1 MAYHLEFA
9 RWAARLRAPLA
20 LALAG
25 LIGACDA
32 TDKLT
37 DVSDEPTITSTEP
50 VTDPDASFSSRFRGG
65 IPIGT
70 SAQPT
75 SAFGSEFNGGFRNIY
90 PQFLLREL
98 AAIKARGGKVAL
110 TFSGNEE
117 NFKDRR
123 GHFDLGKWKARVNR
137 FRGVNFSSYVRD
149 GTIIGHLLIDEPYDP
164 VNWHGKPVPGATLE
178 AMGRYSKQLWPQ
190 LATIVRAAP
199 DEMKWSRRYQHVDAA
214 WAQYRARKGN
224 VHEYV
229 RRNVS
234 SAQRMGL
241 ALIVGLNLR
250 DGGNPNRTPMNG
262 NEIKTYGS
270 TLLSSSYPCA
280 FLMWQYNSR
289 YLKNRDIRN
298 AMAHLRNRAQNR
310 STKSCKS

>member
-1 MAYHLEFA
+1 MANHLEFA
-9 RWAARLRAPLA
+9 RWAARLRALLA
-20 LALAG
+20 LALATAF
-25 LIGACDA
+25 GACNA
-32 TDKLT
+32 TDQLT
-37 DVSDEPTITSTEP
+37 EASDEPTISSTEP
-50 VTDPDASFSSRFRGG
+50 VTDLEGSFSSRFRGG

-75 SAFGSEFNGGFRNIY
+75 SAFGSQFNGGFRNIY
-90 PQFLLREL
+90 PQFLLKEL

-123 GHFDLGKWKARVNR
+123 GHFDLRKWKARVNR

-164 VNWHGKPVPGATLE
+164 ANWRGKPVSGATVE
-178 AMGRYSKQLWPQ
+178 EMARYSKQHWPG
-190 LATIVRAAP
+190 LPTIVRAAP
-199 DEMKWSRRYQHVDAA
+199 SEVKFRGRYRYLDAA

-224 VHEYV
+224 VHEYI

-234 SAQRMGL
+234 DAQRAGL

-270 TLLSSSYPCA
+270 ALLSSSYPCA